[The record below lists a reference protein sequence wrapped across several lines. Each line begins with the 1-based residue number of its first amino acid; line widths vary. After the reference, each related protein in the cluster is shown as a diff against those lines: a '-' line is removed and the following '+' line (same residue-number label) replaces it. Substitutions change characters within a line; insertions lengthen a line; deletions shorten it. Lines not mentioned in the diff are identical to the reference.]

1 MTMPARPWPAIELAR
16 RQLRPRVPFFID
28 QACVGSVDAGHRDAL
43 LAWPGL
49 LQVGRDDVR
58 LTAAP
63 PERDAALATINAGL
77 REQGLIRAW
86 RDETYPVIDPASG
99 GLLARIERAASRFW
113 GTLTFG
119 AHANGW
125 VAGADGQPAALWIAQ
140 RSFDKATDPGAH
152 DNLVGGGVPLGQDP
166 YQTLVREG
174 WEEAG
179 LPPAVMQRARPGRV
193 IELRR
198 DIPEGLQFERIHA
211 YDLPLQPGQAP
222 CNQDGEVHAFDC
234 LPLAQALALAAG
246 NTMTVDATLV
256 TLDFALRHGLLPAAD
271 QAAVA
276 ARAASLW
283 RGEAAV
289 G

>member
-1 MTMPARPWPAIELAR
+1 MPTRPWPAIELAR

-28 QACVGSVDAGHRDAL
+28 QACVGSVDAEHRDAL

-49 LQVGRDDVR
+49 LQVGRNEVR
-58 LTAAP
+58 LAAAP
-63 PERDAALATINAGL
+63 PERDAALATLNAGL
-77 REQGLIRAW
+77 RGQGLIRAW
-86 RDETYPVIDPASG
+86 RDETYPVTDPASG
-99 GLLARIERAASRFW
+99 ELLACIERAAARFW

-125 VAGADGQPAALWIAQ
+125 VAGADGKPAALWIAQ

-152 DNLVGGGVPLGQDP
+152 DNLVGGGVPLGQRP
-166 YQTLVREG
+166 FQTLVREG
-174 WEEAG
+174 FEEAG
-179 LPPAVMQRARPGRV
+179 LPADVMQRARPGRV
-193 IELRR
+193 IDLRR

-211 YDLPLQPGQAP
+211 YDVQLQPGQAP
-222 CNQDGEVHAFDC
+222 CNQDGEVHAFEC

-246 NTMTVDATLV
+246 HTMTVDAALV
-256 TLDFALRHGLLPAAD
+256 TLDFALRRGLLSAAD

-276 ARAASLW
+276 ARADTLW
-283 RGEAAV
+283 AGEAAV